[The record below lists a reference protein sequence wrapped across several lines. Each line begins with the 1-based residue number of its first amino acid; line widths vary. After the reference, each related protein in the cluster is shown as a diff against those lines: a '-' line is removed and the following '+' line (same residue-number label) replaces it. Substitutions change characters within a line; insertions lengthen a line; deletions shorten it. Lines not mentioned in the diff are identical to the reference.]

1 MRIRDGRRL
10 SFIVLGVAGAA
21 SISTLVTVDALASPH
36 NDYMLQCQGC
46 HQPDGS
52 GSSGSVPDMRD
63 TIGLFLGVPGGREFL
78 VGVPGSAQSP
88 LSNAELAE
96 VLNWMIVAFGPREV
110 AARFT
115 PFTAD
120 EVALT
125 RRPLADVEPARNALM
140 DLIEAGRTST
150 SSSHI
155 EQAAS
160 QQ

>member
-1 MRIRDGRRL
+1 MRIRDGRGL
-10 SFIVLGVAGAA
+10 SFIVLGVAVAA
-21 SISTLVTVDALASPH
+21 SISTLVAVDALASPH

-63 TIGLFLGVPGGREFL
+63 TIGRFLFVPGGREFL
-78 VGVPGSAQSP
+78 VRVPGSAQSP

-110 AARFT
+110 AVRFT
-115 PFTAD
+115 PFTGD
-120 EVALT
+120 EVART

-140 DLIEAGRTST
+140 HLIEARQTLPSNQRTGQT
-150 SSSHI
+150 
-155 EQAAS
+155 AA
-160 QQ
+160 Q